1 MSPRGLRHWGS
12 LTVGGMPVQAATWAM
27 AMSALLFS
35 MNCGGGSGSPTAPTA
50 PTTST
55 TSTTYQNLVGNWSGT
70 QSVVV
75 SSSRTRVFS
84 ITCNQAMAIT
94 TQSEGTFSGTYA
106 VSGSD
111 TECVYA
117 GTIDAGTL
125 TTSGVVSAK
134 LGTSVNAQDD
144 CTRTQG
150 DGVYQGSLS
159 GSTLILTMTESLAC
173 TNPTETLNRTWTITS
188 SKN

>member
-1 MSPRGLRHWGS
+1 MSPRGLRHWRS
-12 LTVGGMPVQAATWAM
+12 LTVGGMTVQAATWAV

-35 MNCGGGSGSPTAPTA
+35 MNCGGGSGSPTAPT
-50 PTTST
+50 TST
-55 TSTTYQNLVGNWSGT
+55 TPTTYQNIVGNWSGT